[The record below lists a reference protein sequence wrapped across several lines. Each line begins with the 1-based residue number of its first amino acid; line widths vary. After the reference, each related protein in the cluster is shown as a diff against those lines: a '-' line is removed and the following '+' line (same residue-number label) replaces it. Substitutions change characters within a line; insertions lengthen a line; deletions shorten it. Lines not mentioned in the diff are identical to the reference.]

1 MSQQIKIYGTNISF
15 NALYPLS
22 SKSQYDCLNTKIVKG
37 VCAAP
42 TGIDD
47 CYKLFPGV
55 SAIGRAIGISSASD
69 LWRGISGST
78 YDPGATAVNSLY
90 LEKPSKE
97 MQALVGGSFGFGPSF
112 AGCYWPAPQAP
123 YSANCPDI
131 GAYYPSYLKL
141 RLNVATFWNT
151 PKQTPVK
158 RREFLDSFKYAR
170 KAELVV
176 SGDFNVR
183 IGDVIELKLN
193 NLSGYGT
200 GQPQSV
206 LSDYYWVIGVKHVF
220 TNSGT
225 HETHL
230 RVTQMMP
237 TVYSQ
242 KVF

>member
-1 MSQQIKIYGTNISF
+1 MSQQIKIYGTNISL

-22 SKSQYDCLNTKIVKG
+22 SKGTYECINTKIVKG

-42 TGIDD
+42 TGIEQ
-47 CYKLFPGV
+47 CYKFFPGV
-55 SAIGRAIGISSASD
+55 SAIGRALGISSSAD
-69 LWRGISGST
+69 LWKGISGSSYST
-78 YDPGATAVNSLY
+78 GLTAVNSLY
-90 LEKPSKE
+90 LEKGSKE
-97 MQALVGGSFGFGPSF
+97 MEAVAGGTMGFNSNF
-112 AGCYWPAPQAP
+112 VGCYWPSPQAP
-123 YSANCPDI
+123 YSANCPDVGI
-131 GAYYPSYLKL
+131 YYPSYLKL

-158 RREFLDSFKYAR
+158 RKEFLDSFKYAR
-170 KAELVV
+170 KAELVI
-176 SGDFNVR
+176 SGDFNTRV
-183 IGDVIELKLN
+183 GDVIELKLN
-193 NLSGYGT
+193 NISGYGV

-206 LSDYYWVIGVKHVF
+206 LSGYYWIIGVKHVF

-237 TVYSQ
+237 TAYSQ